1 MMQHHLQNTG
11 DQNNRWLLINISE
24 VKTWL
29 KTVYEKHKKSTKK
42 YKRSNII
49 LLADK
54 TLKIKLQIQ
63 AQVKENLY

>member
-29 KTVYEKHKKSTKK
+29 KTVYEKHISTKK
-42 YKRSNII
+42 VQ
-49 LLADK
+49 
-54 TLKIKLQIQ
+54 KIKYNFV
-63 AQVKENLY
+63 AR